1 MTNQAN
7 TPQVSGLAGTISI
20 GPVSLPNRVLL
31 APMSGITDLPFRK
44 LAQSLGAGLVVS
56 EMIASKLLIH
66 NRREELRRIQ
76 KGGESPFVVQLAGRK
91 KRWMSEGARI
101 AADQGADI
109 IDINMGCP
117 AKQVTRGLS
126 GSALMRDL
134 DHALR
139 LIDAV
144 VEAVKLPVTLKMRM
158 GWDHGSLNAPD
169 LARRAEQSGIQ
180 MFTIHGRTRC
190 QFFKGKADWNFVSRV
205 KKAVSVPVIVNGD
218 VRNVADIKNALDVS
232 GADGVMVG
240 RGCYGKP
247 WFPGLAATA
256 LEDGGEITP
265 PSLAKQKDI
274 VLLHFEGMLTH
285 YGSHSGVRNARK
297 HLGWYVE
304 QVLPHQ
310 QDEATRWRQH
320 LFQEGDANQ
329 VRTRITEFYD
339 HHMQVAT

>member
-1 MTNQAN
+1 MSNPTNNQ
-7 TPQVSGLAGTISI
+7 QKSGTTDSI
-20 GPVSLPNRVLL
+20 YIGSVKLPNRVLL

-44 LAQSLGAGLVVS
+44 LAQNLGAGLVVS
-56 EMIASKLLIH
+56 EMIASKLLST
-66 NRREELRRIQ
+66 NRREELRRLQ
-76 KGGESPFVVQLAGRK
+76 KGGEDPFVVQLAGREA
-91 KRWMSEGARI
+91 RWMTEAALI
-101 AADQGADI
+101 AADNGADI

-144 VEAVKLPVTLKMRM
+144 VAAVKIPVTLKMRM

-169 LARRAEQSGIQ
+169 LARRAERAGVQ

-190 QFFKGKADWNFVSRV
+190 QFFRGKADWNFISQV

-218 VRNVADIKNALDVS
+218 VRNMADIRNALDVS

-256 LEDGGEITP
+256 LEDGGEIIP

-274 VLLHFEGMLTH
+274 VLQHFEDMLRH
-285 YGSHSGVRNARK
+285 YGAHSGVRNARK

-304 QVLPHQ
+304 QVLPHE

-320 LFQEGDANQ
+320 LFQEGDASQ
-329 VRTRITEFYD
+329 VRKRISEFYD
-339 HHMQVAT
+339 HHMLVAA